1 MRIPLMQTCLIAG
14 LIGTAAAAP
23 TLAEAQVY
31 VRVGPP
37 RPLYERRPAPPVAGY
52 AWRAGYH
59 RWDGSRYIWTPGAY
73 VAPPR
78 PRAYWVQGRWVPGPR
93 GYYWREGYW
102 R

>member
-1 MRIPLMQTCLIAG
+1 MKNSMLQAVLIAG

-23 TLAEAQVY
+23 MAADAQVY

-37 RPLYERRPAPPVAGY
+37 RPLYERRPLAPAPGY

-59 RWDGSRYIWTPGAY
+59 RWDGGRYVWVPGEY
-73 VAPPR
+73 IAPPR
-78 PRAYWVQGRWVPGPR
+78 PRAFWVAGRWDRGPR